1 MRCSVWSSCTCWIL
15 MIPASLSLRIVLI
28 SHLTLCVA
36 HIDVFLLLLFGSQSG
51 CPFYMPVILIISM
64 HMKHSAHFNANIK
77 KIKCGRCSDCVCDY
91 VDSVIYPSWGSCGF
105 TLKLWDSQRQI
116 QWNPHEEP
124 ADGSCV
130 STDTVHTVYF
140 PFFLKWIHLL
150 NCDSDESAGR
160 AHLHPSDIW
169 AIGFISSFSA
179 CGKNEQET
187 CASKHKMRSWANRS
201 CVIVY
206 GSLTNKV

>member
-77 KIKCGRCSDCVCDY
+77 KIKSGRCSDCVCDDRLWLCWFCHLPELRILCFHTETLRFTET
-91 VDSVIYPSWGSCGF
+91 DSVKSSWGTC
-105 TLKLWDSQRQI
+105 RRI
-116 QWNPHEEP
+116 V
-124 ADGSCV
+124 CV
-130 STDTVHTVYF
+130 DRHSSHSLF
-140 PFFLKWIHLL
+140 SLFLEM
-150 NCDSDESAGR
+150 N
-160 AHLHPSDIW
+160 
-169 AIGFISSFSA
+169 SSFELWFGWI
-179 CGKNEQET
+179 C
-187 CASKHKMRSWANRS
+187 RSSSSSPVRYLSDW
-201 CVIVY
+201 VY
-206 GSLTNKV
+206 IIIFCLW